1 MQSAIKMMKEL
12 RTAKK
17 LDLQQLANNST
28 TNRSGISNDSE
39 EEPPNLLKILKVMLE
54 SFEAVTEVS
63 MPSMIV
69 VVPSDLTDN
78 QARSMNIEAGM
89 YIKMESEQTALET
102 YDIQN
107 ELYPAKIHTEILT
120 TGFNQECKFTKLSL
134 YLSESKVDDEF
145 YRSQDEKSP
154 GLRSKNRGSSESLSR
169 GNMRGSVLKRRLTK
183 HLSSKR

>member
-1 MQSAIKMMKEL
+1 M
-12 RTAKK
+12 
-17 LDLQQLANNST
+17 
-28 TNRSGISNDSE
+28 TNRSACSIDSE
-39 EEPPNLLKILKVMLE
+39 EAPPNLLKILKVMLE

-69 VVPSDLTDN
+69 VVPSDLTDS
-78 QARSMNIEAGM
+78 QARNMNIEAGM
-89 YIKMESEQTALET
+89 YIKMENEQTALET

-145 YRSQDEKSP
+145 YRSNDEKSP
-154 GLRSKNRGSSESLSR
+154 GLRSKTRGSSDSLSR
-169 GNMRGSVLKRRLTK
+169 GYTRGSVFKRRMTKNLTGK
-183 HLSSKR
+183 RQRTAVSK